1 MADLNHLPSTSSA
14 QHREHRL
21 AYLLLRLLTGLNF
34 FMHGFARIFTG
45 THLSGFAQGMV
56 KNMSSTPLPASLTLA
71 TGYLIPCAELLIGI
85 CLLAGLFTRATLI
98 AAMLLMMLLMFGIT
112 LKQDWS
118 TAGSQLLYGL
128 VLTALLFG
136 RLRYDISWPALF
148 RRETL

>member
-1 MADLNHLPSTSSA
+1 MSDPFPSHE
-14 QHREHRL
+14 QRQ

-56 KNMSSTPLPASLTLA
+56 KNMASTPLPASLTLA

-85 CLLAGLFTRATLI
+85 CLLAGVFTRSTLV

-112 LKQDWS
+112 LKQDWA

-136 RLRYDISWPALF
+136 RLRYDISWPTLF